1 MDMKKLNRER
11 EQEIARGYRAQAEG
25 LADDAQRKAAIDKV
39 RSSSRK
45 CLCLYFI

>member
-11 EQEIARGYRAQAEG
+11 EKEIARGYRALAEG

-39 RSSSRK
+39 HTYRSS
-45 CLCLYFI
+45 LP